1 MHFRKAVLAVAIILC
16 LAQGYVFASEDE
28 KTYTLDEA
36 LEKIGQYVNDLD
48 IKVDFNEMY
57 EIISQHFSEPES
69 VITDKE
75 IRSIIMELSEKHRE
89 KMEQLKEKKEE
100 KEREQKTIFT
110 VVVILFAVMAI
121 VVAMIGIF
129 TMRDGPEGAELVL
142 AGAITLILL
151 LGFAHMSG
159 LIG

>member
-75 IRSIIMELSEKHRE
+75 IRSIIVELSEKHRE
-89 KMEQLKEKKEE
+89 KMEQLEE

>member
-36 LEKIGQYVNDLD
+36 LEKIGQYVNVLD

-75 IRSIIMELSEKHRE
+75 IRSIIVELSEKHRE
-89 KMEQLKEKKEE
+89 KMEQLEE